1 MSELNIDKLHAEW
14 MDNYKKL
21 AIEVLGPNDVRVRV
35 IHCCDGTVEDPVTGG
50 EYDYSHDGDILL
62 PRDWAKVT
70 FVMAKFS
77 QAWLS
82 NPPTI
87 KGLETLK
94 EYPIDTY
101 NLRSLLTA
109 AYPRHIDTEIF
120 KGDNVGILVL
130 SLADYAEEATE
141 GGAFFVALGG
151 LGVILMEELRKL
163 LGETLTDE
171 EVMELC
177 TNRYL
182 LEAGD
187 KE

>member
-1 MSELNIDKLHAEW
+1 MSELNVDKLHSEW
-14 MDNYKKL
+14 MDNYKKI
-21 AIEVLGPNDVRVRV
+21 AIEVLGPNDTKVRV
-35 IHCCDGTVEDPVTGG
+35 IHCCDTSVQDPVTGM
-50 EYDYSHDGDILL
+50 EYDYVYDGEILL
-62 PRDWAKVT
+62 PRDWAQVT

-87 KGLETLK
+87 KGLEMLE
-94 EYPIDTY
+94 EYPVDTY

-130 SLADYAEEATE
+130 SLEDDL
-141 GGAFFVALGG
+141 GNGAFFMALGG
-151 LGVILMEELRKL
+151 LGVILIEELRKL
-163 LGETLTDE
+163 LGEALTDE

-177 TNRYL
+177 TDRYL
-182 LEAGD
+182 LAGD